1 MNSKTDNRQGFI
13 WRQFNLLLHAIM
25 FYSRIP
31 IGKISYSEENQT
43 QSIRFFPL
51 IGIIV
56 GVIGGGI
63 FMACSYILPQAVAAI
78 ISIIAMLLTSGAM
91 HEDGLSDFFDGF
103 GGGYTKERILEIMKD
118 SRVGVYG
125 AVSLTILFLFK
136 FAIYTSIGI
145 TTLPLVII
153 VANAS
158 SRFMVLVMMK
168 SSLYVRIEKSKSSHS
183 RNPISLI
190 TLLVAF
196 IFAGVPF
203 VFMPW
208 QIILSV
214 IPVYTIILI
223 LFRQYTQKK
232 IGGFTGDVLG
242 ALQQL
247 CEVGFYIV
255 FLSVT
260 SYI

>member
-1 MNSKTDNRQGFI
+1 MHSKTDRKQGFI
-13 WRQFNLLLHAIM
+13 RRQFNLFLHAIM

-31 IGKISYSEENQT
+31 TGKISYSEENQT

-56 GVIGGGI
+56 GAVGGGV
-63 FMACSYILPQAVAAI
+63 FMVCSYILPQAVAAI
-78 ISIIAMLLTSGAM
+78 LSLVVMLLTTGAL

-125 AVSLTILFLFK
+125 AIALIVLFLLK
-136 FAIYTSIGI
+136 FVIYTSTDIKI
-145 TTLPLVII
+145 LPTVII

-168 SSLYVRIEKSKSSHS
+168 SSVYVRIENSKSSHS
-183 RNPISLI
+183 KNPISSA
-190 TLLVAF
+190 TLFVAF
-196 IFAGVPF
+196 IFAAVPF
-203 VFMPW
+203 VLMPW
-208 QIILSV
+208 QIVLTI

-223 LFRQYTQKK
+223 LLRQYTQKK

-247 CEVGFYIV
+247 CEIGFYIV
-255 FLSVT
+255 FLSIIP
-260 SYI
+260 YI

>member
-1 MNSKTDNRQGFI
+1 MNTKNENKQGFI
-13 WRQFNLLLHAIM
+13 WRQFNLFLHAMM

-31 IGKISYSEENQT
+31 IGKISYSEEIQT

-56 GVIGGGI
+56 GAIGGGVFTI
-63 FMACSYILPQAVAAI
+63 CYYILPQEVAAI
-78 ISIIAMLLTSGAM
+78 LSIVAMLLSTGAL

-125 AVSLTILFLFK
+125 AIALIVLFLFK
-136 FAIYTSIGI
+136 FIIYTSTYIKI
-145 TTLPLVII
+145 LPALII
-153 VANAS
+153 AANAS
-158 SRFMVLVMMK
+158 SRFMVLLMMK
-168 SSLYVRIEKSKSSHS
+168 FSVYVRIENSKSSHS
-183 RNPISLI
+183 KNPISFT
-190 TLLVAF
+190 TLFVAF
-196 IFAGVPF
+196 IFAGFPF
-203 VFMPW
+203 LFMPW
-208 QIILSV
+208 QIVLTI
-214 IPVYTIILI
+214 IPVYIIILI
-223 LFRQYTQKK
+223 LLRQYTQKK

-255 FLSVT
+255 FMSIIP
-260 SYI
+260 YI